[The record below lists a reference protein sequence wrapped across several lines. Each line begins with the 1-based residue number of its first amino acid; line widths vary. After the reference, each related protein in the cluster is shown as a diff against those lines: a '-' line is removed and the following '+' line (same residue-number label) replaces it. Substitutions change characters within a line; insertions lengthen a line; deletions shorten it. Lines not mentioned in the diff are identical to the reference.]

1 MKKLM
6 ISALTLSVLAGC
18 GTAGLP
24 VRTWGQSTASTK
36 VSARQVESRMLVNG
50 VPNGVVEPARSGKL
64 AFSFA
69 GAEGPYTRYDEM
81 HGKFMHLIAV
91 SSDLE
96 TFAHM
101 HPGLDATGTFTQA
114 INQAASDPDNRDAAR
129 AMPKP
134 GTYFLFGEV
143 TPAGQG
149 IEEPRFTLKAEGTA
163 AAAPLRLDAP
173 LPDGTIRKFFT
184 ADGAVGQAGDPYQAT
199 LSVEKGEHHP
209 GMPMITLTL
218 NLQMT
223 HAQTRHYTPVTNLE
237 PWMGMT
243 GHAIV
248 IGAAGRRVQ
257 DKVFRHL
264 HSGHG
269 GHLASGNPLV
279 DGGGHGGG
287 GHGDEPGPGGPDVTF
302 MLMGDEVP
310 AAGTYKIWVQTK
322 HNGRVLTLPFVVR
335 F

>member
-1 MKKLM
+1 MKKLLF
-6 ISALTLSVLAGC
+6 SAMAISVLAGC
-18 GTAGLP
+18 GSTGMP
-24 VRTWGQSTASTK
+24 VRAWGQAAAGTK
-36 VSARQVESRMLVNG
+36 MAAKQVEGRMLVNG
-50 VPNGVVEPARSGKL
+50 VPNGEIKPGQAGKL

-69 GAEGPYTRYDEM
+69 GPQGPHTRYDEM

-101 HPGLDATGTFTQA
+101 HPDLDATGTFTQVV
-114 INQAASDPDNRDAAR
+114 NQASADPDNRDAAR
-129 AMPKP
+129 ALPKP

-143 TPAGQG
+143 TPAGES

-163 AAAPLRLDAP
+163 APAPLRLDAP
-173 LPDGTIRKFFT
+173 QPDGTIRKFFK
-184 ADGAVGQAGDPYQAT
+184 ADGQPGQTGDAYQAT
-199 LSVEKGEHHP
+199 LTVEKGEHHP

-223 HAQTRHYTPVTNLE
+223 HAQTRHYSPVTNLE

-269 GHLASGNPLV
+269 DHLA

-287 GHGDEPGPGGPDVTF
+287 GHGGEPGPGGPDVTF